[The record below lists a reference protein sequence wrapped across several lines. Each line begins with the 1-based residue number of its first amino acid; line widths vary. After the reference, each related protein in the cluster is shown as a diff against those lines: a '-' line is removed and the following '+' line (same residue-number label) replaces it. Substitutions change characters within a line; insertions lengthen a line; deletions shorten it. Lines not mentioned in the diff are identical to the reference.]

1 MPRNVSAPLH
11 THSGRVGQW
20 LLALAMG
27 TCMTLFTLHWPALLE
42 IRGTSLQ
49 PYHFGGLFL
58 IAVAALP
65 LWRHVSIV
73 QAVPW
78 VLPYLFHLVLLTP
91 ALVGTGRVSMLNRQI
106 FYIAGFFAV
115 AGFCL
120 GSRSPAVVLRRGAIL
135 GILSFFLLIEYSAQQ
150 MGKSLTTAISGFLA
164 SGNMKALLA
173 GFFRP
178 VFNAL
183 EPPGEM
189 AVTSALTN
197 TVGGGLLILA
207 LCFRAGFRRERRDLV
222 GSSVML
228 LTVLFLLFMN
238 ARSTVLA
245 ALGAMLLAFVV
256 RVLRRRGIA
265 LGDLVFWGVATT
277 FAVGFVYVAALY
289 GKSIIDTVVTAFTFN
304 DDSTEGRLNQ
314 FAWAVGLIEH
324 APVGG
329 SGYIPTPSG
338 RAIHNLFLSA
348 WAYGGLFNFVLVV
361 LFYGGL
367 LWAWVRW
374 LGLITTRHEYWTLD
388 LRPEWVA
395 ALPILPLLRVWLSGD
410 AGHLPF
416 SEWVALGIFSGLV
429 IRNEFAAGRAG
440 RARVAGRGQPRS
452 ASWSARAD
460 RT

>member
-1 MPRNVSAPLH
+1 MPHSASAPLDV
-11 THSGRVGQW
+11 HSGRVGQW
-20 LLALAMG
+20 LLVLAMSI
-27 TCMTLFTLHWPALLE
+27 CMTLFTLHWPALLE

-49 PYHFGGLFL
+49 PYHFGGLLL
-58 IAVAALP
+58 IAAAAFP

-73 QAVPW
+73 RGLPW

-91 ALVGTGRVSMLNRQI
+91 ALVGTSRMSLLNRQI
-106 FYIAGFFAV
+106 FYIAAFFAV

-120 GSRSPAVVLRRGAIL
+120 GSRSPATVLRRSALL
-135 GILSFFLLIEYSAQQ
+135 GIVSFFLLIEYSAQQ
-150 MGKSLTTAISGFLA
+150 MGKSLATAVSGFLS
-164 SGNMKALLA
+164 SGNMKVLLA

-183 EPPGEM
+183 QPPGEM
-189 AVTSALTN
+189 LVTSALTN

-207 LCFRAGFRRERRDLV
+207 ICFRAGFRRERRDLV
-222 GSSVML
+222 GTLVML
-228 LTVLFLLFMN
+228 FVVMFLLFMN

-245 ALGAMLLAFVV
+245 ALGAISLAALV
-256 RVLRRRGIA
+256 RVLRRRGVA
-265 LGDLVFWGVATT
+265 LGDLAFWGIAAT
-277 FAVGFVYVAALY
+277 FVVGFVYIAALY
-289 GKSIIDTVVTAFTFN
+289 GKSVVDTIVTAFTFN

-324 APVGG
+324 SPVAG
-329 SGYIPTPSG
+329 SGYMPTPSG

-348 WAYGGLFNFVLVV
+348 WVYGGLFNFILIL

-367 LWAWVRW
+367 LWTWARW
-374 LGLITTRHEYWTLD
+374 LRRIVTRPGYWTLD

-395 ALPILPLLRVWLSGD
+395 ALPILPLFRVWLSGD

-429 IRNEFAAGRAG
+429 MRNEFAAGRID
-440 RARVAGRGQPRS
+440 RASQYADGL
-452 ASWSARAD
+452 RAN